1 MPEPIIAFPL
11 TYRNL
16 IYMTAIVNCSDVQGC
31 SWDLPEGQK
40 LNGSRAPRGPLR
52 GNPKN
57 RRFGFCR
64 DRDRRI
70 EHLDRKSTRLNSSH
84 GYISYAVFCLKK
96 KKIRNVLTRTD
107 PTQNTSSM

>member
-31 SWDLPEGQK
+31 SWDSPEGQK

-52 GNPKN
+52 GNPTN

-64 DRDRRI
+64 DGDRRS
-70 EHLDRKSTRLNSSH
+70 ERLCLNLDAPHQPRARTRKTAARFEPIDPVVLH
-84 GYISYAVFCLKK
+84 R
-96 KKIRNVLTRTD
+96 RNCV
-107 PTQNTSSM
+107 P